1 MMASSEIR
9 RYTLDLRGVQSV
21 ADIHAAARAAFDFPD
36 YYGCNWDAMWDC
48 LTDLFREDDE
58 GEIIIIGLSSMPK
71 DLQKYAQKMCK
82 VFEYLHEEYP
92 KITCRYE

>member
-48 LTDLFREDDE
+48 LCELGRGPKEVEILGYREAAAALGTDIVPFLILLGEFRQRR
-58 GEIIIIGLSSMPK
+58 GANFF
-71 DLQKYAQKMCK
+71 Y
-82 VFEYLHEEYP
+82 
-92 KITCRYE
+92 R